1 MFAIAALV
9 CFVLA
14 LLGVSSG
21 FSWTTL
27 GLALIAA
34 HLAFGTLIPAFPAA
48 RRR

>member
-1 MFAIAALV
+1 MLAIAALV

-14 LLGVSSG
+14 LFKLSVG
-21 FSWTTL
+21 FSLTTL

-34 HLAFGTLIPAFPAA
+34 HLAFGAMVPSIPTS